1 LHQKLPQNLK
11 TIIGKVT
18 YLNKPFS
25 HVNIGIK
32 AEERGTF
39 TTNNGSYSIRV
50 KVGDLLQYSFVGYK
64 TVFILVE
71 DVTSVLNVEMNENGS
86 KLDEVVVVAKKSK
99 NAKDFKNDIRLVLFH
114 AYNEDRKL
122 IAKFNFD

>member
-11 TIIGKVT
+11 TIKGKVT

-114 AYNEDRKL
+114 AYNEDGKL

>member
-1 LHQKLPQNLK
+1 MHQKLPQNLK
-11 TIIGKVT
+11 TIKGKVT

-114 AYNEDRKL
+114 AYNEDGKL

>member
-114 AYNEDRKL
+114 AYNEDGKL

>member
-11 TIIGKVT
+11 TIKGKVT

-99 NAKDFKNDIRLVLFH
+99 NAKGFKNDIRLVLFH
-114 AYNEDRKL
+114 AYNEGVKL
-122 IAKFNFD
+122 ITKFNFD

>member
-11 TIIGKVT
+11 TIKGKVT

-64 TVFILVE
+64 TAFILVE

-114 AYNEDRKL
+114 AYNEDGKL

>member
-11 TIIGKVT
+11 TIKGKVT

-99 NAKDFKNDIRLVLFH
+99 NAKDFKNYIRLVLFH
-114 AYNEDRKL
+114 AYNEDGKL

>member
-1 LHQKLPQNLK
+1 MHQKLPQNLK
-11 TIIGKVT
+11 TIKGKVT

-71 DVTSVLNVEMNENGS
+71 DVTSVLNVAMNENES
-86 KLDEVVVVAKKSK
+86 KLDEVVVVAEKSK
-99 NAKDFKNDIRLVLFH
+99 NAKDFKNGIRLVLFQV
-114 AYNEDRKL
+114 YNEGGKL
-122 IAKFNFD
+122 ITKFNFD

>member
-99 NAKDFKNDIRLVLFH
+99 NAKDFKNYIRLVLFH
-114 AYNEDRKL
+114 AYNEGVKL
-122 IAKFNFD
+122 ITKFNFD